1 MTDNQQLLDKMFDD
15 KNTPT
20 STTPDQLIL
29 IIDRSGSMIDIKNDA
44 QGGVNQFLAEQKD
57 VPGEANLTLVEFDH
71 EHNKVHDQV
80 NLKSVGK
87 YTLSP
92 RGSTAL
98 LDTIGYTLNDQPE
111 FPKGTKVIVVIVT
124 DGQENS
130 SQEYTHSQIQDLI
143 KERREQGWE
152 FLFLAADQDAIQ
164 VGTSFGIASNR
175 SANFTKSD
183 IGARALCNT
192 VSTYTTSYRIGE
204 TTIDDASV
212 NLNNMQV
219 ANEAEEEKK

>member
-1 MTDNQQLLDKMFDD
+1 MTDNQQLLDNMFND

-29 IIDRSGSMIDIKNDA
+29 IIDRSGSMIDIKDDA

-57 VPGEANLTLVEFDH
+57 VPSEANLTLVEFDH

-87 YTLSP
+87 YTLNP

-164 VGTSFGIASNR
+164 VGTSFGIASNK
-175 SANFTKSD
+175 SVNFTKSSA
-183 IGARALCNT
+183 GTRALVSNM
-192 VSTYTTSYRIGE
+192 STYTSSYRIGE
-204 TTIDDASV
+204 VTVDSAV
-212 NLNNMQV
+212 NLNDRQKEFEV
-219 ANEAEEEKK
+219 EEEKK

>member
-1 MTDNQQLLDKMFDD
+1 MIDENQQLLDTMF
-15 KNTPT
+15 KNNNAT
-20 STTPDQLIL
+20 STTPDQIIC
-29 IIDRSGSMIDIKNDA
+29 IIDRSGSMISIKSDA
-44 QGGVNQFLAEQKD
+44 EGGINQFLTEQKD
-57 VPGEANLTLVEFDH
+57 VPGEANLTLVEFDF
-71 EHNKVHDQV
+71 EHNKIHDQV
-80 NLKSVGK
+80 NLKSVDK
-87 YTLSP
+87 YILSP

-98 LDTIGYTLNDQPE
+98 LDAIGFTLNSQPE

-124 DGQENS
+124 DGEENS

-175 SANFTKSD
+175 SANFTKSAA
-183 IGARALCNT
+183 GTQALCSN

-204 TTIDDASV
+204 VTVDSAV
-212 NLNNMQV
+212 NLNDRQKEI
-219 ANEAEEEKK
+219 EAQEEK